1 MENRTLGLGEGGPS
15 SPSPLLLCE
24 WLTLERTCDMR
35 SDTAWSVILRRGE
48 WSLDVVVAAADG
60 SADEGTAAADDA
72 VIATPEVVAVA
83 VNTEVSDAG

>member
-1 MENRTLGLGEGGPS
+1 
-15 SPSPLLLCE
+15 
-24 WLTLERTCDMR
+24 MR